1 MNNQLKEEVYK
12 CSKCGLCKS
21 VCPIYLATKNEMFSP
36 RGRHIILNN
45 FLQNNKKPSNDFFK
59 NLDVCLN
66 CNLCKDFCPS
76 NIDSGEIFR
85 KLKKSSKIFYLNL
98 FSRFF
103 FHAILNNFKKKKP
116 HKNISNKK
124 VLYFEG
130 CYNKFIN
137 ASDRNHTIEL
147 IEQAGYKITQIVSEC
162 CGYIYLSN
170 NDEKQYEQNKKKI
183 LKAFNKEA
191 EYIICS
197 CDSCYNTLSLMKEE
211 LSNKKLITLDKFLE
225 INNIKIKQKENI
237 KYFKAITRNDSPYLP
252 QDIEIINE
260 KGACSLMENFFA
272 IKHPQL
278 AKNIILK
285 KDKYDKKLATTCNIT
300 LWGLIDNLKQEAIPY
315 SKAIK
320 KEVD

>member
-45 FLQNNKKPSNDFFK
+45 YLQNNKKPSNDFFK

-76 NIDSGEIFR
+76 NINSGEIFR
-85 KLKKSSKIFYLNL
+85 KLKKSSKLFYLKL
-98 FSRFF
+98 FSKFF
-103 FHAILNNFKKKKP
+103 FHVIINNFKKKKP
-116 HKNISNKK
+116 HKNISDKK
-124 VLYFEG
+124 ILYFEG
-130 CYNKFIN
+130 CYNKYID
-137 ASDRNHTIEL
+137 STDRNHTIKL
-147 IEQAGYKITQIVSEC
+147 IEQAGYEITKIISEC

-183 LKAFNKEA
+183 LKVFDTEA
-191 EYIICS
+191 EYIVCS
-197 CDSCYNTLSLMKEE
+197 CDSCYKTLISMEE
-211 LSNKKLITLDKFLE
+211 SLSNKKLITLDKFLE
-225 INNIKIKQKENI
+225 INKIKIKPKENI
-237 KYFKAITRNDSPYLP
+237 KYFKPITRNESPYLP
-252 QDIEIINE
+252 RDIEIINK

-272 IKHPQL
+272 IRHPQL
-278 AKNIILK
+278 VKNIIT
-285 KDKYDKKLATTCNIT
+285 DKNKYNEEIVTTCNIT
-300 LWGLIDNLKQEAIPY
+300 LWGLINNLKQEVIPY